1 MDNQAGTQF
10 RFEPGCLG
18 RHDITGIGNI
28 HQLLHGDRIK
38 RQRDLHLA
46 TVHTTL
52 QFTQPT
58 DTAYEI
64 DTLIRTKIFYTQNFI
79 QNQVGR
85 DRHIQD
91 TDRIVI
97 VVCALLGCQRIPF
110 SCQIEGE
117 IMQSYRFIN
126 IRALFFH
133 DKVLFQFSQKFLFR
147 QAVQVFHHTVIV
159 DNR

>member
-1 MDNQAGTQF
+1 MQAGSPSAYSAFTVNRHHTSIKQACECEIILFELMDNQTGTQF

-52 QFTQPT
+52 QFSQPT

-64 DTLIRTKIFYTQNFI
+64 DAFIRTKIFYSQNLI
-79 QNQVGR
+79 LNQV
-85 DRHIQD
+85 
-91 TDRIVI
+91 V
-97 VVCALLGCQRIPF
+97 
-110 SCQIEGE
+110 
-117 IMQSYRFIN
+117 
-126 IRALFFH
+126 
-133 DKVLFQFSQKFLFR
+133 
-147 QAVQVFHHTVIV
+147 
-159 DNR
+159 

>member
-1 MDNQAGTQF
+1 MQAGSPSAYSAFTVNRHHTSIKQACECEIILFELMDNQTGTQF

-58 DTAYEI
+58 DTAYKI
-64 DTLIRTKIFYTQNFI
+64 NAFIRTKIFMP
-79 QNQVGR
+79 
-85 DRHIQD
+85 
-91 TDRIVI
+91 RISSKIRLEEI
-97 VVCALLGCQRIPF
+97 VTSRTPIGSLSLYVPCL
-110 SCQIEGE
+110 
-117 IMQSYRFIN
+117 
-126 IRALFFH
+126 
-133 DKVLFQFSQKFLFR
+133 
-147 QAVQVFHHTVIV
+147 AVNEYHFPAK
-159 DNR
+159 

>member
-1 MDNQAGTQF
+1 MQAGSPSAYSAFTVNRHHTSIKQACECEIILFELMDNQAGTQF

-64 DTLIRTKIFYTQNFI
+64 DAFMPRISSKIRLEE
-79 QNQVGR
+79 
-85 DRHIQD
+85 
-91 TDRIVI
+91 IVTSRTPI
-97 VVCALLGCQRIPF
+97 GSLSLYVPCL
-110 SCQIEGE
+110 
-117 IMQSYRFIN
+117 
-126 IRALFFH
+126 
-133 DKVLFQFSQKFLFR
+133 
-147 QAVQVFHHTVIV
+147 AVNEYHFPAK
-159 DNR
+159 

>member
-1 MDNQAGTQF
+1 MSGQPNKKSEGRIQAGSPSAYSAFTVNRHHTSIKQACECEIILFELMDNQAGTQF

-64 DTLIRTKIFYTQNFI
+64 DAFIRTKIFYAQNGSLSLY
-79 QNQVGR
+79 VP
-85 DRHIQD
+85 
-91 TDRIVI
+91 
-97 VVCALLGCQRIPF
+97 CL
-110 SCQIEGE
+110 
-117 IMQSYRFIN
+117 
-126 IRALFFH
+126 
-133 DKVLFQFSQKFLFR
+133 
-147 QAVQVFHHTVIV
+147 AVNEYHFPAK
-159 DNR
+159 

>member
-1 MDNQAGTQF
+1 MQAGSPSAYSAFTVNRHHTSIKQACECEIILFELMDNQTGTQF

-52 QFTQPT
+52 QFSQPT

-64 DTLIRTKIFYTQNFI
+64 RLEEIVTSRTPIGSLSLY
-79 QNQVGR
+79 VP
-85 DRHIQD
+85 
-91 TDRIVI
+91 
-97 VVCALLGCQRIPF
+97 CL
-110 SCQIEGE
+110 
-117 IMQSYRFIN
+117 
-126 IRALFFH
+126 
-133 DKVLFQFSQKFLFR
+133 
-147 QAVQVFHHTVIV
+147 AVNEYHFPAK
-159 DNR
+159 